1 MAGSPAICKSKR
13 CCLSKTKALADAG
26 RPSYGADWGDYIS
39 FAERMRERAEAD
51 GADLLLIDTGDRI
64 EGNGLY
70 DASNPKG
77 QYLYEIF
84 KQQHIDLICS
94 GNHELYKRTSSESE
108 LNITVPNFKG
118 NYLASNIDIIDP
130 KTGEWIPLAQ
140 RYKKLTTK
148 NQGIRI
154 VAFGF
159 LFDFT
164 RNFNNTIV
172 QPVEE
177 TVKEEWF
184 QEAIRDEDVDL
195 FVVIG
200 HVPAHSKEFEV
211 IFREIRSVRWDTP
224 IQFFAGHQH
233 IRDYA
238 KYDAKAYALASGR
251 FLETV
256 GFMSID
262 DVRSS
267 NPQFNRRYID
277 FNLISLYHHTGLNE
291 STFPTEHG
299 KETTRQIAMAR
310 KALDL
315 DYTYGCAPKD
325 LWLNRAPYP
334 SEDSVYSWLEEQ
346 VFPDTLRDEQRK
358 DTPALAIINTGAI
371 RFDIFKGPFTRDT
384 TYIMS
389 PFTNRFKYVPG
400 VPLATAKRLVEVL
413 NKQPQVM
420 AESLPRPLSY
430 ISLAPPQQMAY
441 KEDIIVETMTDPL
454 QQSGQKVLQESPR
467 IIPGYTTVD
476 DAGDDGDDTVHS
488 PISFYRVPNCLQ
500 SLVSHGQQV
509 SDSDTVD
516 LVYNEFIE
524 PYVALAAKFS
534 GLDVDFEKDSGIYMN
549 GTMMNDLLVSWVKE
563 HWKCD

>member
-1 MAGSPAICKSKR
+1 M
-13 CCLSKTKALADAG
+13 
-26 RPSYGADWGDYIS
+26 
-39 FAERMRERAEAD
+39 
-51 GADLLLIDTGDRI
+51 
-64 EGNGLY
+64 
-70 DASNPKG
+70 
-77 QYLYEIF
+77 
-84 KQQHIDLICS
+84 
-94 GNHELYKRTSSESE
+94 
-108 LNITVPNFKG
+108 
-118 NYLASNIDIIDP
+118 
-130 KTGEWIPLAQ
+130 
-140 RYKKLTTK
+140 
-148 NQGIRI
+148 
-154 VAFGF
+154 
-159 LFDFT
+159 
-164 RNFNNTIV
+164 
-172 QPVEE
+172 
-177 TVKEEWF
+177 
-184 QEAIRDEDVDL
+184 
-195 FVVIG
+195 
-200 HVPAHSKEFEV
+200 
-211 IFREIRSVRWDTP
+211 
-224 IQFFAGHQH
+224 
-233 IRDYA
+233 
-238 KYDAKAYALASGR
+238 
-251 FLETV
+251 
-256 GFMSID
+256 
-262 DVRSS
+262 
-267 NPQFNRRYID
+267 
-277 FNLISLYHHTGLNE
+277 
-291 STFPTEHG
+291 
-299 KETTRQIAMAR
+299 
-310 KALDL
+310 
-315 DYTYGCAPKD
+315 
-325 LWLNRAPYP
+325 
-334 SEDSVYSWLEEQ
+334 
-346 VFPDTLRDEQRK
+346 FPDTLRDEQRK

>member
-1 MAGSPAICKSKR
+1 
-13 CCLSKTKALADAG
+13 
-26 RPSYGADWGDYIS
+26 
-39 FAERMRERAEAD
+39 MREKAEAE

-64 EGNGLY
+64 DGNGLY
-70 DASNPKG
+70 DASDPKG
-77 QYLYEIF
+77 QYLYELF

-94 GNHELYKRTSSESE
+94 GNHELYKQNSSESE

-130 KTGEWIPLAQ
+130 KTGDWIPLAP
-140 RYKKLTTK
+140 RYKKFTTK

-154 VAFGF
+154 IAFGF

-177 TVKEEWF
+177 TVKEQWF
-184 QEAIRDEDVDL
+184 QEAIRDDDVDL

-200 HVPAHSKEFEV
+200 HVPVQSKEFEV

-224 IQFFAGHQH
+224 IHFFGGHQH

-238 KYDAKAYALASGR
+238 KYDAKAYGLASGR

-256 GFMSID
+256 GFLSID

-267 NPQFNRRYID
+267 SPQFNRRYID
-277 FNLISLYHHTGLNE
+277 FNLFSLYHHTGLNA
-291 STFPTEHG
+291 SIFPTKHG
-299 KETTRQIAMAR
+299 KETTRLIEQAR

-315 DYTYGCAPKD
+315 DHTYGCAPKD

-334 SEDSVYSWLEEQ
+334 SEDSVYTWLEEQ

-400 VPLATAKRLVEVL
+400 VPLATAKQLVEVL

-420 AESLPRPLSY
+420 AESLPRPLNY

-441 KEDIIVETMTDPL
+441 KGDVIVETMTNP
-454 QQSGQKVLQESPR
+454 QHHSGQKVLQDEPR

-476 DAGDDGDDTVHS
+476 AAGDDGDDTIHS

-500 SLVSHGQQV
+500 SLVNHGQQV
-509 SDSDTVD
+509 SDSDPVD

-534 GLDVDFEKDSGIYMN
+534 GLDVDFEKESDIYMN
-549 GTMMNDLLVSWVKE
+549 GTMMNELLVSWVTE
-563 HWKCD
+563 HWKCE